1 MPQQRRLID
10 PVTELGLKI
19 GDRVRVLGKRSDAS
33 IKGSVLEVDDV
44 HLIIQTR
51 PGYEEILL
59 RGDVAAIRPV
69 RFNAVD

>member
-10 PVTELGLKI
+10 PITELGLKI
-19 GDRVRVLGKRSDAS
+19 GDHVRVLSKRSDAS

-44 HLIIQTR
+44 HLILSPR

-59 RGDVAAIRPV
+59 RSDIAAIRPV
-69 RFNAVD
+69 RFHALD